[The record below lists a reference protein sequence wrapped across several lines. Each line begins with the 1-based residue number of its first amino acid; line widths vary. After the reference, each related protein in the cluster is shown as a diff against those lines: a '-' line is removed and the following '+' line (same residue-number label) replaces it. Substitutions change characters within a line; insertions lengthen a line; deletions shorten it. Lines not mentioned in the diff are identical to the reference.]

1 MGKSF
6 NLDDGMSDFL
16 KDYKGKKAPERG
28 ADVSTSTEDADAD
41 YIIITKKKPKTK
53 KLLITLR
60 QSLYDELRGWCGD
73 NGVTVTDAI
82 REAVAGYLDEKKK
95 EEVE

>member
-16 KDYKGKKAPERG
+16 KDYKGKKAPERD
-28 ADVSTSTEDADAD
+28 ADVSISTEDADAD

-53 KLLITLR
+53 KLLINLR
-60 QSLYDELRGWCGD
+60 QSLYDDLRGWCD
-73 NGVTVTDAI
+73 KNNITVTDAI
-82 REAVAGYLDEKKK
+82 REAIAGYLTEKKK
-95 EEVE
+95 EEV